1 MLRID
6 AIEPAVLFTRAGDR
20 LLQQVRISI
29 ENSAASVD
37 AQIRFE
43 PERREPTVHPLGVV
57 ESGTC
62 RCTIQVPDLRE
73 SVQVVL
79 TLEVGDVVCERR
91 ELTWEPRKHWRVH
104 MVPISHHD
112 LGYTDTIEGVLRKYC
127 GIYEDVLRFCEET
140 EGWPEGSRFHY
151 TAEEAWSLQHF
162 VEQSS
167 SATVDR
173 LARYVGQ
180 GRVEVPALYGNQISG
195 LCGHEE
201 LIRLLYPSARLARR
215 LGATLRTGS
224 ITDVPGL
231 SWGLP
236 TVLAGAGVRNFF
248 AGLPTYFRWP
258 QPHIPADIH
267 TFWDEAAVMRSH
279 GRPDAFYWQGPD
291 GGRVLVYYQGAY
303 GCWSPT
309 NCEEAVAQL
318 PGMLDEMD
326 ETGSPFSVVRY
337 GGYGCGDNTD
347 TDIAVSHLV
356 REWNEKWAYPQLVVS
371 TNSMFFSALEKECD
385 NLRVF
390 SGELPH
396 TDYAVGALSTALETT
411 LNRRTHDR
419 LHAAEKLATLTGIT
433 GSMDEGTVGRIAAA
447 YDDMLLYDEH
457 TWGKSYQ
464 VGASQDL
471 AWNEKSRYAYR
482 AAALTESVL
491 DTGLDRLASS
501 VRLEED
507 SRHVVVFNPLSFAR
521 SDVVRLEGFLPDAPL
536 ALVDVESG
544 LTVPHQLVEIDS
556 PQAPLPHAAGR
567 YARGQFQP
575 ADRHDL
581 VFQARDVPPLGYRSY
596 RIEPRSEEASQASGI
611 EEVSQ
616 TSGIEV
622 GEYSL
627 ENRFFRLALD
637 PHTGAV
643 TSLFDRELDR
653 ELVDIQAAHQLNQLV
668 VRQSQSGNT
677 ACPLEATIAEGARGP
692 VYTSLLVRSS
702 APGCP
707 QLTQEII
714 LYEDIKRVDFSSRL
728 LKDSTPCMELYF
740 AFPFAA
746 AAPTF
751 HFEGSN
757 SVIRP
762 LRDQFPG
769 SNSNYYS
776 VQHWAEVADG
786 NTSIVLAPLDAH
798 MMEFGGLHPC
808 YVSQAHHGVTPS
820 DFGRP
825 FAGPDDMTRGHLY
838 SFVLDS
844 NFRTNFQATQQAD
857 LLFRYA
863 LTAQPGDWHSG
874 RSRDFGWGAANPL
887 LPALRKGG
895 SGGTLPPVASFCRID
910 GNHVI
915 LSACK
920 WAEEGGGAILRLTET
935 LGVAGEVT
943 VTLPLFEIA
952 HAWRTDLIEQNA
964 SPLSAELHSFSL
976 SIKPFEIATV
986 RIETR

>member
-1 MLRID
+1 MLRI
-6 AIEPAVLFTRAGDR
+6 AAVEPTVLFTRAGDR
-20 LLQQVRISI
+20 LLQQVRISV
-29 ENSAASVD
+29 ENSAGGED
-37 AQIRFE
+37 AQISFA
-43 PERREPTVHPLGVV
+43 PEGHEPTLHPLGVV
-57 ESGTC
+57 ESGASS
-62 RCTIQVPDLRE
+62 CTIAVPDLRE
-73 SVQVVL
+73 PAQVAL
-79 TLEVGDVVCERR
+79 TLQTGDAVCHRR

-104 MVPISHHD
+104 LVPIAHHD
-112 LGYTDTIEGVLRKYC
+112 LGYTDTIEGVLQKYC
-127 GIYEDVLRFCEET
+127 RIYEDVLEFCEDT
-140 EGWPEGSRFHY
+140 ENWPEASRFHY
-151 TAEEAWSLQHF
+151 TAEEAWSLKQF

-167 SATVDR
+167 PETVDR
-173 LARYVGQ
+173 LSRYVQQ
-180 GRVEVPALYGNQISG
+180 GRVEIPALFGNQISG

-215 LGATLRTGS
+215 LGANLRTGS

-236 TVLAGAGVRNFF
+236 TVLAGAGVENFF
-248 AGLPTYFRWP
+248 AGLPTYFRWEN
-258 QPHIPADIH
+258 PHVPADIH
-267 TFWDEAAVMRSH
+267 TFWDEEAVMRSH

-291 GGRVLVYYQGAY
+291 GGRLLVYYQGSY
-303 GCWSPT
+303 GCWSPQ
-309 NCEEAVAQL
+309 NCEEAMAQL

-347 TDIAVSHLV
+347 TDIAVSYLA

-371 TNSMFFSALEKECD
+371 TNSMFFAALEKECD
-385 NLRVF
+385 DLRVF

-396 TDYAVGALSTALETT
+396 TDYAVGALSTVLETT

-419 LHAAEKLATLTGIT
+419 LHAAEKLVTFTGINR
-433 GSMDEGTVGRIAAA
+433 SIDEDLSSRIGEA

-464 VGASQDL
+464 VGPSQDF
-471 AWNEKSRYAYR
+471 AWNEKARYAYR
-482 AAALTESVL
+482 AAALTESIL
-491 DTGLDRLASS
+491 DTGLERLASS

-507 SRHVVVFNPLSFAR
+507 GRHLVVFNPLSFSR
-521 SDVVRLEGFLPDAPL
+521 SDVVRLVGFLPDAPF

-544 LTVPHQLVEIDS
+544 VTVPHQFVEIDS
-556 PQAPLPHAAGR
+556 PQAPLLHAAGR

-575 ADRHDL
+575 VDRCDL
-581 VFQARDVPPLGYRSY
+581 VFRASDVPPLGYRTY
-596 RIEPRSEEASQASGI
+596 RIEPCPEESLASD
-611 EEVSQ
+611 
-616 TSGIEV
+616 IEV
-622 GEYSL
+622 GEHSL
-627 ENRFFRLALD
+627 QNRFFRLTLD
-637 PHTGAV
+637 PRTGAV
-643 TSLFDRELDR
+643 ASLYDRELDR
-653 ELVDIQAAHQLNQLV
+653 ELVDGDADHQLNQLV
-668 VRQSQSGNT
+668 VRQSQSGDT
-677 ACPLEATIAEGARGP
+677 DSPLEVIISKGAQGP
-692 VYTSLLVRSS
+692 VYASLLVRSS

-714 LYEDIKRVDFSSRL
+714 LYEDIKRVDFASRL

-740 AFPFAA
+740 AFPFACA
-746 AAPTF
+746 RPTF

-757 SVIRP
+757 SVIQP

-776 VQHWAEVADG
+776 VQHWAEVADPD
-786 NTSIVLAPLDAH
+786 TSIVLSPLDAH
-798 MMEFGGLHPC
+798 LLEFGGLHPC
-808 YVSQAHHGVTPS
+808 YVSQAHHGVTPA

-825 FAGPDDMTRGHLY
+825 FAGPDDMAKGHLY

-863 LTAQPGDWHSG
+863 LTSQPGDWRTG

-887 LPALRKGG
+887 LPTLREG
-895 SGGTLPPVASFCRID
+895 STRGTLPPVASFCRID
-910 GNHVI
+910 GDHVI

-935 LGVAGEVT
+935 LGIAGEIT

-952 HAWRTDLIEQNA
+952 RAWRTDLIEQNP
-964 SPLSAELHSFSL
+964 SPLPATSHSFSL
-976 SIKPFEIATV
+976 PIKPFEIATV
-986 RIETR
+986 KIETC

>member
-1 MLRID
+1 MLRI
-6 AIEPAVLFTRAGDR
+6 AAVEPTALFTRTGDQ
-20 LLQQVRISI
+20 LLQQVRVSV
-29 ENSAASVD
+29 ENSAANKS

-43 PERREPTVHPLGVV
+43 PEGRESTVHSLGIV
-57 ESGTC
+57 ESGTNS
-62 RCTIQVPDLRE
+62 CTIAVPDLRE
-73 SVQVVL
+73 TAQVAF
-79 TLEVGDVVCERR
+79 TLQAGDAVCDRR

-104 MVPISHHD
+104 LVPIAHHD

-127 GIYEDVLRFCEET
+127 RIYEDVLRFCEET
-140 EGWPEGSRFHY
+140 ESWSEASRFHY

-162 VEQSS
+162 VEQSPPE
-167 SATVDR
+167 TVDK
-173 LARYVGQ
+173 LSRYVRQ
-180 GRVEVPALYGNQISG
+180 GRIEIPALYGNQISG

-215 LGATLRTGS
+215 LGGCLRTGS

-236 TVLAGAGVRNFF
+236 TVLAGAGVKNFF

-267 TFWDEAAVMRSH
+267 TFWDEAAVMRPH

-291 GGRVLVYYQGAY
+291 GGRVLVYYQGGY
-303 GCWSPT
+303 GCWSPQS
-309 NCEEAVAQL
+309 CEEAAAQL

-326 ETGSPFSVVRY
+326 ETGSPFSTMRY

-347 TDIAVSHLV
+347 TDIAVSYLV
-356 REWNEKWAYPQLVVS
+356 REWNEKWAYPELVVS
-371 TNSMFFSALEKECD
+371 TNSMFFAALEKECD
-385 NLRVF
+385 NLRLF
-390 SGELPH
+390 AGELPH

-419 LHAAEKLATLTGIT
+419 LHAAEKLATLTGIN
-433 GSMDEGTVGRIAAA
+433 GSIDENLATRIGEA

-464 VGASQDL
+464 VGPSQDF
-471 AWNEKSRYAYR
+471 AWNEKSRYASR
-482 AAALTESVL
+482 AAALTESIL
-491 DTGLDRLASS
+491 DTGLDRLASA
-501 VRLEED
+501 VRLEEED
-507 SRHVVVFNPLSFAR
+507 RYLVVFNSLSFTR
-521 SDVVRLEGFLPDAPL
+521 SDVVRLVGFLPDTPFML
-536 ALVDVESG
+536 IDVESG
-544 LTVPHQLVEIDS
+544 DPVPHQLVEIDD
-556 PQAPLPHAAGR
+556 PQTPLLHAAGR

-575 ADRHDL
+575 ADRCDL
-581 VFQARDVPPLGYRSY
+581 VFQASEVPPLGYRTY
-596 RIEPRSEEASQASGI
+596 RIEPLPAEASP
-611 EEVSQ
+611 VS
-616 TSGIEV
+616 SVEV

-627 ENRFFRLALD
+627 QNRFFRLILD
-637 PHTGAV
+637 PRTGAV
-643 TSLFDRELDR
+643 ASLYDRELDR
-653 ELVDIQAAHQLNQLV
+653 ELVDADADHQLNQLI
-668 VRQSQSGNT
+668 VRQSQSGDT
-677 ACPLEATIAEGARGP
+677 DSPQEAAISKGVQGS
-692 VYTSLLVRSS
+692 VYTSLLVCSN

-714 LYEDIKRVDFSSRL
+714 LYNDIKRVDFASRL

-740 AFPFAA
+740 AFPFASTR
-746 AAPTF
+746 PTF

-757 SVIRP
+757 SVIQP

-786 NTSIVLAPLDAH
+786 DMSIVLSPLDAH
-798 MMEFGGLHPC
+798 LLEFGGLHPC
-808 YVSQAHHGVTPS
+808 YVSQAHHGATPT

-825 FAGPDDMTRGHLY
+825 FAGPDDMVKGHLY

-863 LTAQPGDWHSG
+863 LTAQSGDWQSG

-887 LPALRKGG
+887 LPVLRKGSSEG
-895 SGGTLPPVASFCRID
+895 RLPPIASFCLID
-910 GNHVI
+910 GDHVI

-920 WAEEGGGAILRLTET
+920 WAEEGDGTILRLTET
-935 LGVAGEVT
+935 LGAAGEVT
-943 VTLPLFEIA
+943 VTLPLFEISR
-952 HAWRTDLIEQNA
+952 AWRTDLIEQHP
-964 SPLSAELHSFSL
+964 SPLPAESHSFSL
-976 SIKPFEIATV
+976 PIKPFEIATV
-986 RIETR
+986 KIETC